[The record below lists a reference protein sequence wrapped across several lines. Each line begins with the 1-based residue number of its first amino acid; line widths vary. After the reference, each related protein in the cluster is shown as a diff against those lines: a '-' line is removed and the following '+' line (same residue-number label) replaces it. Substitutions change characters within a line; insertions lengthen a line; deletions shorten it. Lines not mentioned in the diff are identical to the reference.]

1 MSNLCTSNPF
11 FVRCIKPNNNK
22 VCVTHTTAYELIE
35 LSLSHFVL
43 YLGLELMVLLFE
55 NAIRVWS
62 HLLAKFKCGH
72 LKHTPIRH
80 AHYQMAILCMVVYLS
95 MLSFSSDRRRL
106 HIINSVWRY
115 KTPLRDTHMLC
126 TLFYSDCIG
135 PEPFSRLSIN
145 STADVRLHVCFVY
158 VSSSLFSCW
167 RSVLRF

>member
-1 MSNLCTSNPF
+1 MCHTHNSIWTNWAEFESLCVVFRFGING
-11 FVRCIKPNNNK
+11 FV
-22 VCVTHTTAYELIE
+22 Y
-35 LSLSHFVL
+35 
-43 YLGLELMVLLFE
+43 FE

-115 KTPLRDTHMLC
+115 KTPLRDTH
-126 TLFYSDCIG
+126 TLHTFLFIALD
-135 PEPFSRLSIN
+135 PRPFSRLSIN

-167 RSVLRF
+167 RSVLRC